1 MHRWAA
7 GCSPLRSKTG
17 LYLGTPFL
25 PKGDAA
31 CKVGNPPEHV
41 PNVSFNRNLNST
53 QRMNEIKPNP
63 DLPAVGV
70 DIAKAKFD
78 ACLWRA
84 RPLLKTFDNTPEGC
98 TALLAWLA
106 QHGVTQAHVCLEA
119 TSTYGDAL
127 ARHCHERGH
136 RVSLVN
142 PARIKAFGQACGLRN
157 KTDSADA
164 RLIAEFCDQQRPRP
178 WTPPA
183 PEVATLRELMRQ
195 WTDLS
200 SWLAAQ
206 KCRLATAGESVR
218 GFIEK
223 QIEFLEEQI
232 RAVRKTVNAHL
243 RKHPALWRKVKLLET
258 IPGIGR
264 QNAARLLAE
273 LPAELETAR
282 EAAAYVGVTPRRNE
296 SGAIVRRS
304 CLSRQGKASVRPGLY
319 LAALNAFRF
328 NAPCRAL
335 AERLLAKGMTKK
347 AVVVAVMH
355 KLLRI
360 AFGVLKHQK
369 PFDPK
374 WAEAAFPSLAAPS
387 AAS

>member
-1 MHRWAA
+1 
-7 GCSPLRSKTG
+7 
-17 LYLGTPFL
+17 
-25 PKGDAA
+25 
-31 CKVGNPPEHV
+31 
-41 PNVSFNRNLNST
+41 
-53 QRMNEIKPNP
+53 MNETTE
-63 DLPAVGV
+63 LPAVGV

-78 ACLWRA
+78 ACLWRPK
-84 RPLLKTFDNTPEGC
+84 PLLQTFDNTPEGC
-98 TALLAWLA
+98 AALLAWLA
-106 QHGVTQAHVCLEA
+106 QHGVTQAHLCLEA

-127 ARHCHERGH
+127 ARFCHERGH

-142 PARIKAFGQACGLRN
+142 PARIKAFGQACGRRN

-164 RLIAEFCDQQRPRP
+164 RLIAEFCAQQRPRA

-183 PEVATLRELMRQ
+183 PEIATLRELMRH

-200 SWLAAQ
+200 GWRAAQ
-206 KCRLATAGESVR
+206 QCRLDTAGDSVR
-218 GFIEK
+218 GFIEQ
-223 QIEFLEEQI
+223 QIQFLEEQI
-232 RAVRKTVNAHL
+232 GAVRQAVNAHL
-243 RKHPALWRKVKLLET
+243 RQHPELWKKVKLLET

-304 CLSRQGKASVRPGLY
+304 SLSRQGKASVRPGLY

-328 NAPCRAL
+328 NAPCQAL
-335 AERLLAKGMTKK
+335 AARLLAKGMTKK
-347 AVVVAVMH
+347 AVIVAVMH

-374 WAEAAFPSLAAPS
+374 WAEVAFPSLAASS
-387 AAS
+387 AAP